1 MLKLP
6 PIRKLTPAQQEAS
19 ARIEA
24 NELANPRPLSPCVDQ
39 TATEIAKYY
48 REAEI
53 GRAAVVRHT
62 QGGWL
67 RYDLTVIDGRNPKTG
82 RVYVTNGGA
91 FYMKS
96 GANCFHPKGQTT
108 LVVPTEEVLTWIAG
122 HPTGAVG
129 VSVYRPSQG
138 KA

>member
-6 PIRKLTPAQQEAS
+6 ALPKLTRAQQEAR
-19 ARIEA
+19 AVIKA
-24 NELANPRPLSPCVDQ
+24 HELANPRPLSPCIDQ
-39 TATEIAKYY
+39 TAAVIAEYY

-53 GRAAVVRHT
+53 GSAAVVRHT

-67 RYDLTVIDGRNPKTG
+67 RYDLTVIDGRNARIG
-82 RVYVTNGGA
+82 RVYIGNAGA

-108 LVVPTEEVLTWIAG
+108 LVVPTEEVRTWIEL
-122 HPTGAVG
+122 HPTGEFGISA
-129 VSVYRPSQG
+129 YRRT
-138 KA
+138 